1 MSETQA
7 RFSSSSH
14 RLRVALLTT
23 AEVLRDRV
31 AEVVRPHGLTMQQ
44 FNALRILRGRRRQE
58 LEAAERD
65 ESLGSFSTSDLRDR
79 LLQKASDTPRLVDR
93 LVARGW
99 ATKVPCSHDARRVH
113 LAITDAGLAVLEDVS
128 DDALDATTAPLSDLE
143 ADRLAG
149 LLEKLH
155 G

>member
-1 MSETQA
+1 MPAEPSPFT
-7 RFSSSSH
+7 SSSH
-14 RLRVALLTT
+14 RLRVALFQT

-44 FNALRILRGRRRQE
+44 FNALRVLRGRRRQE
-58 LEAAERD
+58 LEAAGRD

-93 LVARGW
+93 LVAQGW
-99 ATKVPCSHDARRVH
+99 VTKVPCAHDARRVH
-113 LAITDAGLAVLEDVS
+113 LAITDAGLALLEAVS
-128 DDALDATTAPLSDLE
+128 SDALDATTGALSDLE
-143 ADRLAG
+143 AERLAD
-149 LLEKLH
+149 LLDKLH